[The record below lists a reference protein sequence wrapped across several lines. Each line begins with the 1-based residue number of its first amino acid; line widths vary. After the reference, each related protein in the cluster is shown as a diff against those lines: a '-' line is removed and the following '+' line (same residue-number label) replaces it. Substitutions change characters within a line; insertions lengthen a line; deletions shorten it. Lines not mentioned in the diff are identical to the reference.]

1 MAITNAVESYFAGS
15 YRIRILLGALLATIV
30 ADGVITEF
38 LVHNGLARE
47 GNPFLYLWVHSD
59 AFLVFKLLGGIL
71 AILYLWDIYKKN
83 NNLSLTFSSLFL
95 TGYTFIIFW
104 NIFAAI

>member
-1 MAITNAVESYFAGS
+1 MAMINALKSYFAGS
-15 YRIRILLGALLATIV
+15 YQIRILLGALLATIV

-47 GNPFLYLWVHSD
+47 GNPCLYLWVDSD
-59 AFLVFKLLGGIL
+59 AFLVLKLLGGIL
-71 AILYLWDIYKKN
+71 AILYLWDIYRRKT
-83 NNLSLTFSSLFL
+83 NLSLTFSSLFL